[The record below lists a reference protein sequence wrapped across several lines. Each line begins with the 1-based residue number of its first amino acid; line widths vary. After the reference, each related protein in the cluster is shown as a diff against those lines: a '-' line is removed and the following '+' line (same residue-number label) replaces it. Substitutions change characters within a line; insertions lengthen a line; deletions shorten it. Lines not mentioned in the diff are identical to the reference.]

1 MWRRRGEDC
10 KAVLYYYRS
19 DIGDDDSG
27 WGFYNNKI
35 APFPSL
41 SLSLPRSCGLDKE
54 WLKLCRYIRIK
65 CVPGAINL
73 SLELLLNHSSSSS
86 SSGSEREGEY
96 SALMIK

>member
-1 MWRRRGEDC
+1 MMMMTASKLLITGGNISCTPGCRGWGEDC

-41 SLSLPRSCGLDKE
+41 SLSLALVA
-54 WLKLCRYIRIK
+54 WIK
-65 CVPGAINL
+65 
-73 SLELLLNHSSSSS
+73 
-86 SSGSEREGEY
+86 SG
-96 SALMIK
+96 

>member
-1 MWRRRGEDC
+1 MAILAVHRGVEDGGRTV

-41 SLSLPRSCGLDKE
+41 SLSLALVA
-54 WLKLCRYIRIK
+54 WIK
-65 CVPGAINL
+65 
-73 SLELLLNHSSSSS
+73 
-86 SSGSEREGEY
+86 SG
-96 SALMIK
+96 